1 MRIGRPLLRLP
12 IRFCADTLAREVEA
26 LPRDSWMA
34 HPQQFDGNSSVPLIS
49 PGGANIH
56 QAVGPMAP
64 TEWLRRCPYILEI
77 MQALDSTWGR
87 SRLMGLDPGAEV
99 PEHVDINYYWRTHLR
114 IHIPVITNPG
124 VLFHCGEETVHME
137 PGECWTFDSFRQ
149 HRVEN
154 RGSERR
160 VHLVVD
166 TVGSERLFDLVEA
179 ARQNVPARRLS
190 KAEVAGATPEF
201 ERFNAPKVMSP
212 WEVRSHVAYLADH
225 VVPHPALDRV
235 METLDRFATAWSG
248 LWAQFA
254 DTDKG
259 TASYL
264 RRIGHT
270 RDELHAIPGS
280 DEILLRNGWPLG
292 QVLDRLVFLNAV
304 AGIKPQQLPSGAQ
317 GAAGRAG
324 GAYASVGSAA
334 RAR

>member
-1 MRIGRPLLRLP
+1 MRLN
-12 IRFCADTLAREVEA
+12 EA
-26 LPRDSWMA
+26 LLKLPVEFSPDELAAEVNALPQSAWVP
-34 HPQQFDGNSSVPLIS
+34 HPEKFPGNEAVPLIS
-49 PGGANIH
+49 PGGAITNAIS
-56 QAVGPMAP
+56 GRMAP
-64 TEWLRRCPYILEI
+64 TEFMRRCPYIQGILA
-77 MQALDSTWGR
+77 ALGGPWGR
-87 SRLMGLDPGAEV
+87 SRLMGLGPGAQV
-99 PEHVDINYYWRTHLR
+99 PNHVDINYYWRTHLR
-114 IHIPVITNPG
+114 IHIPVVTNPG
-124 VLFHCGEETVHME
+124 VLFHCGGETVHMK

-154 RGSERR
+154 RGTERR
-160 VHLVVD
+160 IHLVVD

-190 KAEVAGATPEF
+190 KDEVAGATPEF

-259 TASYL
+259 IAAYL
-264 RRIGHT
+264 RRIGQT
-270 RDELHAIPGS
+270 RDELHAIPGG
-280 DEILLRNGWPLG
+280 DEILLQNGWALG

-324 GAYASVGSAA
+324 GAYASAGSAR

>member
-1 MRIGRPLLRLP
+1 MRLK
-12 IRFCADTLAREVEA
+12 EA
-26 LPRDSWMA
+26 LLKLPVEFSPEDLAAEVNALPASAWVP
-34 HPQQFDGNSSVPLIS
+34 HPEKFAGNDTVPLIS
-49 PGGANIH
+49 PGGAITNAIS
-56 QAVGPMAP
+56 GRMAP
-64 TEWLRRCPYILEI
+64 TEFLRRCPYIQGILA
-77 MQALDSTWGR
+77 ALGGPWGR
-87 SRLMGLDPGAEV
+87 SRLMGLGPGADV
-99 PEHVDINYYWRTHLR
+99 PNHVDINYYWRTHLR

-190 KAEVAGATPEF
+190 KAKVAGATPEF

-225 VVPHPALDRV
+225 VVPHPALERV

-292 QVLDRLVFLNAV
+292 QGLDRLVFLNAV

>member
-1 MRIGRPLLRLP
+1 MRLK
-12 IRFCADTLAREVEA
+12 EA
-26 LPRDSWMA
+26 LLKLPVEFLPGDLAAEVNALPASAWVP
-34 HPQQFDGNSSVPLIS
+34 HPEKFPGNDAVPLIS
-49 PGGANIH
+49 PGGAITNAIS
-56 QAVGPMAP
+56 GRMAP
-64 TEWLRRCPYILEI
+64 TEFLRRCPYIQGILA
-77 MQALDSTWGR
+77 ALGGPWGR
-87 SRLMGLDPGAEV
+87 SRLMGLGPGADV
-99 PEHVDINYYWRTHLR
+99 PNHVDINYYWRTHLR

>member
-1 MRIGRPLLRLP
+1 MRLKEALLKLPVEFSPEDLAAEVNALPASAWVPHPEKFPGNDAGPLL
-12 IRFCADTLAREVEA
+12 
-26 LPRDSWMA
+26 
-34 HPQQFDGNSSVPLIS
+34 S
-49 PGGANIH
+49 PGGALTNAIS
-56 QAVGPMAP
+56 GRIAP
-64 TEWLRRCPYILEI
+64 TEFLRRGPYIQGILA
-77 MQALDSTWGR
+77 ALGGPWGR
-87 SRLMGLDPGAEV
+87 SRLMGLGPGADV
-99 PEHVDINYYWRTHLR
+99 PNHVDINYYWRTHLR

-149 HRVEN
+149 HRFET

-270 RDELHAIPGS
+270 RDELHALPGS

-292 QVLDRLVFLNAV
+292 QVLDRLGFLNAV